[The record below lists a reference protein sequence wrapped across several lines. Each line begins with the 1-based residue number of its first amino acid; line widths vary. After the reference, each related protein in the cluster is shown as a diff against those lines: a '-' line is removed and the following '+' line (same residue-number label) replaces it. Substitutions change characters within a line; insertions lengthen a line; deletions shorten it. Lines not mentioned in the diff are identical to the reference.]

1 MKKIMFNDRW
11 GLTQAVLDG
20 RKTVTR
26 RLIPQSVLDSV
37 DQFRVDYYNATF
49 DAITFKE
56 CIEHMI
62 YVERN
67 LKIPFHIQD
76 EVAIAQSYNT
86 VIQET
91 FDKGG
96 EFKGSCS
103 IFKSKGLDNKM
114 FVGAEL
120 MPHRIK
126 ITGIRVEQLQ
136 DITDEDCLKEGIHI
150 GNNAPVGVPLCEYIA
165 YYYDTDPSRQK
176 KRRWFNT
183 PREAFAEL
191 IDKVSGKGTWNSNPW
206 VLRYE
211 FELIK

>member
-1 MKKIMFNDRW
+1 MKKIMFNDQW

-20 RKTVTR
+20 RKTMTR
-26 RLIPQSVLDSV
+26 RLIPQSVLESV
-37 DQFRVDYYNATF
+37 DQFCVDYYNNTL
-49 DAITFKE
+49 DALTFKDG
-56 CIEHMI
+56 IEHML

-114 FVGAEL
+114 FVRAEL

-136 DITDEDCLKEGIHI
+136 DITDEDCLKEGIYVDDNI
-150 GNNAPVGVPLCEYIA
+150 PEGVPRHKYIA
-165 YYYDTDPSRQK
+165 YSYDADPSRQK
-176 KRRWFNT
+176 KKWWFTT
-183 PREAFAEL
+183 PREAFAAL
-191 IDKVSGKGTWNSNPW
+191 IDKVSGKGTWDSNPW
-206 VLRYE
+206 VLCYE